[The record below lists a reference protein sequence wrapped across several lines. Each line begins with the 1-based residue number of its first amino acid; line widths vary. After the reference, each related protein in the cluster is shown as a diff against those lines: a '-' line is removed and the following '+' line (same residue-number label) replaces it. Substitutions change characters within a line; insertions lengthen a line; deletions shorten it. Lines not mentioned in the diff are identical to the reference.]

1 MNSGAYSDPLATV
14 RHSSQQYASDM
25 ENPTNSMASFAAA
38 SIFNTAS
45 QAISVVLLAYSVRK
59 Q

>member
-1 MNSGAYSDPLATV
+1 
-14 RHSSQQYASDM
+14 M

-38 SIFNTAS
+38 SIFDTAS
-45 QAISVVLLAYSVRK
+45 YATSVVLLAYSVRK